1 MSDSLWPHVTTFRLL
16 SLWDFPSKNTGVGC
30 HFLLQGIFSTQGLN
44 LAPCTAGGFFTAE
57 PPYYHLNQWWCSG
70 NSTVY
75 WRRRLEPGQ
84 VLSVNVSGKTKTRD
98 QVKLS
103 IHRLEKKKEDW
114 NKKKEWCYTAKQKS
128 KHSNKNYRWIHTC
141 MYTVYIYTYICIL

>member
-1 MSDSLWPHVTTFRLL
+1 MLTDDKTYPYIALTNETHPRLIVTRNKRRKKEARYFGPYPNVLAARNTINLL
-16 SLWDFPSKNTGVGC
+16 NQIYPLRKCYNIPNKEC
-30 HFLLQGIFSTQGLN
+30 L
-44 LAPCTAGGFFTAE
+44 
-57 PPYYHLNQWWCSG
+57 YYHLNQWWCSG

-84 VLSVNVSGKTKTRD
+84 VLSVNVPGKTKTRD

-114 NKKKEWCYTAKQKS
+114 NKKKE
-128 KHSNKNYRWIHTC
+128 
-141 MYTVYIYTYICIL
+141 

>member
-1 MSDSLWPHVTTFRLL
+1 M
-16 SLWDFPSKNTGVGC
+16 
-30 HFLLQGIFSTQGLN
+30 
-44 LAPCTAGGFFTAE
+44 
-57 PPYYHLNQWWCSG
+57 
-70 NSTVY
+70 Y

-114 NKKKEWCYTAKQKS
+114 NKKKE
-128 KHSNKNYRWIHTC
+128 
-141 MYTVYIYTYICIL
+141 